1 MSYRVTLTAFVRKTL
16 LRLPEKTHDAII
28 EKLLTLKENPR
39 PSGVKKLQG
48 RESWRVRVGDYRI
61 LYTIDDAEKI
71 VAVFAIDHRRD
82 VYR

>member
-39 PSGVKKLQG
+39 PSGVKAG
-48 RESWRVRVGDYRI
+48 
-61 LYTIDDAEKI
+61 A
-71 VAVFAIDHRRD
+71 FAWGIIAFFIR
-82 VYR
+82 